1 MCAARWT
8 SSIIIP
14 IPKPGT
20 DKFRPISLTSCF
32 SKVMERVLLNWLL
45 FRLESK
51 LSPRLYGFLPQRSTH
66 HCLVELY
73 GRLTSTSV
81 VAFIDL
87 KSAFDVANREVI
99 LDQLVDF
106 GVTGNLL
113 GWVREYLRNRTSRV
127 LFKGASSTV
136 QKFELGTPQGGVL
149 SPFLFN
155 ILMHRMLS
163 LLPDVPGI
171 TVTCYADDIC
181 IHAHT
186 PAVLQHFLHSFS
198 ISSSLCGLIISPEK
212 SRIFTLRNPRS
223 LPAFTVGHSVIPVCT
238 QYVYLGAPVRIL
250 SSTPARQRVHPV
262 VRDLLTRLQL
272 RLTPLQWLL
281 NNATGVSIPVART
294 IYTAYIRSVVDY
306 LSPALVQ
313 LPKSTLE
320 PLEKFQNT
328 VMRLILGCPMSTR
341 IVNML
346 HELDLS
352 PLIDRIHANVT
363 YFTVKCLHFPH
374 LSCHYSQVIRTFL
387 QPHPRLPRLQ
397 PGGRAL
403 IKTVCSQLQRLDI
416 NVPVADI
423 FPPPPPWMLPLPMVH
438 FTPTYKAHPPVLQKQ
453 LALDAIASVSAT
465 IVTPHH
471 LYTDGSVQADG
482 TAGCAVYSPDAA
494 PPAEGWVGRRLPAQS
509 SSTFCEL
516 HGILDAVSLLCERR
530 LNGVVICDSQ
540 AALHALSSPNP
551 VCRHLVNRILTAL
564 ALAHD
569 RLLVIRFLWIPSH
582 VSLAYNDTVDR
593 LAKAACGLP
602 ACDAGPAP
610 SLRCLR
616 TRIRAAFLLFT
627 ADRTADQRAASVT
640 IQHYDA
646 FRHHRFKYRRRGLW
660 VRRHNVVSARLRLGS
675 AHCGRWLAWET
686 SLTTPPVPCA
696 TLPTRITCATTAWTV
711 LLWETCSRANSLSS
725 PCANTCCKA
734 TI

>member
-1 MCAARWT
+1 MADEDWVAGVPGELDAAPAPFAVPDVPDMPNAPDVPDGLDVFGAPDVPDVRDV
-8 SSIIIP
+8 SDVP
-14 IPKPGT
+14 PPAAQPGREL
-20 DKFRPISLTSCF
+20 DA
-32 SKVMERVLLNWLL
+32 
-45 FRLESK
+45 
-51 LSPRLYGFLPQRSTH
+51 GAPQRS
-66 HCLVELY
+66 
-73 GRLTSTSV
+73 
-81 VAFIDL
+81 
-87 KSAFDVANREVI
+87 
-99 LDQLVDF
+99 
-106 GVTGNLL
+106 
-113 GWVREYLRNRTSRV
+113 
-127 LFKGASSTV
+127 
-136 QKFELGTPQGGVL
+136 
-149 SPFLFN
+149 
-155 ILMHRMLS
+155 
-163 LLPDVPGI
+163 
-171 TVTCYADDIC
+171 
-181 IHAHT
+181 
-186 PAVLQHFLHSFS
+186 
-198 ISSSLCGLIISPEK
+198 LII
-212 SRIFTLRNPRS
+212 
-223 LPAFTVGHSVIPVCT
+223 
-238 QYVYLGAPVRIL
+238 
-250 SSTPARQRVHPV
+250 
-262 VRDLLTRLQL
+262 
-272 RLTPLQWLL
+272 
-281 NNATGVSIPVART
+281 RT

-313 LPKSTLE
+313 LPKTTLE
-320 PLEKFQNT
+320 PLKKFQNT

-352 PLIDRIHANVT
+352 PLIERIHANVT

-416 NVPVADI
+416 NVPVADV
-423 FPPPPPWMLPLPMVH
+423 FPPPPPWMLSLPMVH
-438 FTPTYKAHPPVLQKQ
+438 FTPTYKAHLPVLQKQ

-482 TAGCAVYSPDAA
+482 TAGCAVFSPDAA

-509 SSTFCEL
+509 SSTFCEM

-530 LNGVVICDSQ
+530 LNGVVIWDSQ

-551 VCRHLVNRILTAL
+551 VCRLLVNRILTAL

-616 TRIRAAFLLFT
+616 TRIRAASLLST

-640 IQHYDA
+640 IHHYDA

-660 VRRHNVVSARLRLGS
+660 VRRHNVVSAWLRLGYRPLWQVAGLGDELHYTS
-675 AHCGRWLAWET
+675 CPLCHSPNSNHLRHYCLDCPAVGDLLPREQPLLA
-686 SLTTPPVPCA
+686 VCQH
-696 TLPTRITCATTAWTV
+696 
-711 LLWETCSRANSLSS
+711 LLQGDHLDLMLAQHPQFGGC
-725 PCANTCCKA
+725 
-734 TI
+734 